1 MSEADRH
8 EQDFGGKYTQANALT
23 RRLLNRFFLAIGKL
37 LEELEVE
44 SALEIGC
51 GFGFSTARLREMLAP
66 EVALEASDV
75 EERLVRAAAAA
86 NPGMPIRIESVYQ
99 LDRPDRSF
107 DCVLAL
113 EVLEHLQEPAR
124 AMREVCRVSRRW
136 IIVSVPRE
144 PIWRILNLARLKYVS
159 RLGNTPGHV
168 QHWSAGGFK
177 RFVQQFCHVRAVCKA
192 MPWTIVLG
200 EV

>member
-75 EERLVRAAAAA
+75 EERRVRAAAAA
-86 NPGMPIRIESVYQ
+86 NPGMPIRLESTVPTGPSTACW
-99 LDRPDRSF
+99 RWRCWSTCRSPRGR
-107 DCVLAL
+107 CEKSA
-113 EVLEHLQEPAR
+113 A
-124 AMREVCRVSRRW
+124 CRGGGSLFRCRGSR
-136 IIVSVPRE
+136 SGG
-144 PIWRILNLARLKYVS
+144 S
-159 RLGNTPGHV
+159 STSPG
-168 QHWSAGGFK
+168 
-177 RFVQQFCHVRAVCKA
+177 
-192 MPWTIVLG
+192 
-200 EV
+200 